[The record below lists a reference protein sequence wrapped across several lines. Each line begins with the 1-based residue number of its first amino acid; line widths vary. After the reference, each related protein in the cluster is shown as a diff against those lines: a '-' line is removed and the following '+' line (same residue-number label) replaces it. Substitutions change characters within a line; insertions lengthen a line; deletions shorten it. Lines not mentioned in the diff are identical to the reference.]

1 MEFKLKTL
9 ETELSVSKIANLH
22 FFEFEK
28 NFFSLKDKHPFCEL
42 VFVGSGKLNILSQDF
57 NGSLFKNQMIIH
69 RANTVHSLSCTPE
82 NAPTV
87 IIIGFECDFKKLD
100 YFSFNP
106 VTLND
111 SEVKKLA
118 EIVKEGRNVFS
129 PPFNKPTYD
138 MKKKKKQLF
147 GAEQMLKILLE
158 YFLIEII
165 RKYNSDRLSDTAL
178 NEAYSLSISEIIEY
192 IDDNFS
198 EKITIDELAFLFKTN
213 RATLCREFKKAT
225 GKTIIGYINDKKISL
240 AKEKIRRTESTF
252 TEIADQMNFD
262 SIHYFTRFFKK
273 QTGIT
278 PKEYRKSVEKI

>member
-1 MEFKLKTL
+1 MEFKLKNL
-9 ETELSVSKIANLH
+9 ETTLSVSKIANLH

-28 NFFSLKDKHPFCEL
+28 NYFSNEDTHPFCEL
-42 VFVGSGKLNILSQDF
+42 VFVSSGKLNISSQDF
-57 NGSLFKNQMIIH
+57 SGSLLKNQMIIH
-69 RANTVHSLSCTPE
+69 RANTAHSLSCTPE

-87 IIIGFECDFKKLD
+87 IIIGFVCDSRKLD

-111 SEVKKLA
+111 WDVKKLA

-147 GAEQMLKILLE
+147 GSEQMLKILLE

-165 RKYNSDRLSDTAL
+165 RKCNSDELSDNSLDESYRLSI
-178 NEAYSLSISEIIEY
+178 NEIIKY
-192 IDDNFS
+192 VDDNFL
-198 EKITIDELAFLFKTN
+198 EKITIDELAFLYKTN
-213 RATLCREFKKAT
+213 RATICREFKKAT
-225 GKTIIGYINDKKISL
+225 GKTIIGYINERKITAAKNIISNTDK
-240 AKEKIRRTESTF
+240 TF
-252 TEIADQMNFD
+252 TEIADRMNFE

-273 QTGIT
+273 HTGIT
-278 PKEYRKSVEKI
+278 PKEFRKRNGAF